1 MCPQTQT
8 ATDGVVPNE
17 WVWQGI
23 TITKNNLAIVSRF
36 HLEQS
41 LPKNILLE
49 EEIDIEVARSN
60 RYGGLINK
68 INTVLKGQR

>member
-1 MCPQTQT
+1 MIQYNVRCVLRQT

-41 LPKNILLE
+41 LSKNILLE
-49 EEIDIEVARSN
+49 EIDIETARSN
-60 RYGGLINK
+60 IL
-68 INTVLKGQR
+68 L